1 MAQFDQ
7 HHQSER
13 FSEQITDITVGSLDK
28 AQQHIYNFFLGIIKH
43 YQAEDILNQF
53 DRLFIKYEEI
63 DNTKAYY
70 ALGEILFHDK
80 EEEFKYTLLRCCY
93 ILNNNWAINGNIK
106 ACQQLVD
113 LFLSNS
119 IGLPTRIYKLK
130 RLRQWLQNFVSSEEY
145 STLRSL
151 SGRSGVNKNY
161 HNWSERFSSYLLISE
176 YSDLSKPAEQR
187 QYAETLYRRIKKQ
200 FKFNLA
206 MYTARIDSKSGA
218 NPQHQNP
225 TTLGD
230 GVLIL
235 IKRVLNKQGND
246 GYRQAAKSLYDQS
259 KNFTFS
265 EFKDSLLAYLGIS
278 QDNLEISEVLSVTV
292 VQKLK
297 HFQEHQDDHEMTVS
311 LLHVTCNRVLY
322 YLLLN
327 ERRKPSEFLQL
338 SLECNNLLN
347 LVILLLKIVLLSSNG
362 RFYLEGYIAELIKF
376 YSAYEETECR
386 TFINFLD
393 ILNVTLA
400 IFDEDTHY
408 SLIKMKNLTD
418 TMPDVN
424 LENYRV
430 FSQSRKFGDLVSNP
444 FTQQDT
450 TKTLNPSAQEDTTK
464 NLNPS
469 VQQDATKTLNTAR
482 S

>member
-1 MAQFDQ
+1 MTQFDHQ
-7 HHQSER
+7 HQSEK
-13 FSEQITDITVGSLDK
+13 FSEPITEITVGSIDK
-28 AQQHIYNFFLGIIKH
+28 AQQHIYNFFLGIIK
-43 YQAEDILNQF
+43 YYSAEDILEQF
-53 DRLFIKYEEI
+53 NRLFILYEEI
-63 DNTKAYY
+63 DSTKAYY
-70 ALGEILFHDK
+70 ALGEIIFHDK
-80 EEEFKYTLLRCCY
+80 ESEFKYTLLRCCY
-93 ILNNNWAINGNIK
+93 ILNNNWAINGNLN
-106 ACQQLVD
+106 ACQQLVE
-113 LFLSNS
+113 LFLANS
-119 IGLPTRIYKLK
+119 IGIPTRIYKLK
-130 RLRQWLQNFVSSEEY
+130 KLRKWLQSFVQSEEY

-151 SGRSGVNKNY
+151 SGRPGVSKNY

-176 YSDLSKPAEQR
+176 YSDLSKPVEQR

-206 MYTARIDSKSGA
+206 MYTARLDSKLGT
-218 NPQHQNP
+218 NPQHHNP
-225 TTLGD
+225 TNLGD

-246 GYRQAAKSLYDQS
+246 GYRQAAKSLY
-259 KNFTFS
+259 KEIKHLTFS

-278 QDNLEISEVLSVTV
+278 KDNLEVSEVLSVTV

-297 HFQEHQDDHEMTVS
+297 HFQEHQDDNEMTAS
-311 LLHVTCNRVLY
+311 LLHVTCNRVLH

-362 RFYLEGYIAELIKF
+362 RFYLESYIAELIKF

-386 TFINFLD
+386 SFINFLD

-408 SLIKMKNLTD
+408 SLIKMKNLAESI
-418 TMPDVN
+418 PDVN

-430 FSQSRKFGDLVSNP
+430 FSQSKKFGDLVSNP

-450 TKTLNPSAQEDTTK
+450 TKTLNPSGQEDTTK
-464 NLNPS
+464 TLNPS
-469 VQQDATKTLNTAR
+469 V